1 MRERSAF
8 EMDILYGVVTPMRP
22 AIRMTCRV
30 DDVEPGLR
38 RGYLRR
44 MFTTREYRN
53 LSRKSKVKFRRVIL
67 NMEVPRD

>member
-1 MRERSAF
+1 
-8 EMDILYGVVTPMRP
+8 
-22 AIRMTCRV
+22 MTRRV
-30 DDVEPGLR
+30 DDVEPYRR

-53 LSRKSKVKFRRVIL
+53 LSRKFKVKFRRAIL